1 MKNLIFI
8 LLSLTVLIASCKQ
21 KEADK
26 DVALIDKI
34 ENSLLPT
41 VIIEGDSLETYNI
54 YERMEYY
61 KVPGVSIAFI
71 NEGEI
76 KWAKGYGYLTTDSII
91 SVNEN
96 TLFQAASISKPV
108 AAIAALYLVEQ
119 GKLSLDDDV
128 NQYLKDWYVEEN
140 EYTRDEKVT
149 LRRILSHSA
158 GLTVHGFGGYSA
170 TDTVPGIIQVL
181 NGEKPANS
189 DRIYPDTIPGTIY
202 RYSGGGYTV
211 MQKMLTDITGMAFPD
226 LMEEYVLSQIGM
238 TNSTYQ
244 QPLPAELEDNAAA
257 GYGPDGKMVE
267 GRWHTYPEMAA
278 VGLWTTPTDL
288 LKYALEVQN
297 SLKGKSNSIISAEMT
312 EEMLTPQIDSHG
324 LGLGVTGEGDSLSF
338 GHGGANEGYRCQ
350 LMAFSK
356 LGQGVAVM
364 TNGDN
369 GGQLISEIMRSFSHV
384 YDWTIYNPI
393 KKRIID
399 ADEINLTE
407 FEGKYVLK
415 WQDEDLVVEISAVN
429 DHLEG
434 KQLWVGLSFNM
445 YPESELL
452 FFNKDDGA
460 SFEFIRDESGE
471 ITEIVIQGEFSFKK
485 FKP

>member
-34 ENSLLPT
+34 ENSLLPAI
-41 VIIEGDSLETYNI
+41 IIEGDSLETYNI
-54 YERMEYY
+54 HDRMEYY

-76 KWAKGYGYLTTDSII
+76 KWAKGYGYLTADSII
-91 SVNEN
+91 PVNEN

-108 AAIAALYLVEQ
+108 AAIAALHLVEQ

-128 NQYLKDWYVEEN
+128 NNYLKDWYVEEN

-170 TDTVPGIIQVL
+170 TDTVPDIIQVL

-202 RYSGGGYTV
+202 RYSGGGYTI
-211 MQKMLTDITGMAFPD
+211 MQKMLTDITGMDFPD
-226 LMEEYVLSQIGM
+226 LMEEYVLSEIDM

-244 QPLPAELEDNAAA
+244 QPLPLELKDNAAA
-257 GYGPDGKMVE
+257 GHKPDGKIVE

-278 VGLWTTPTDL
+278 AGLWTTPTDL

-297 SLKGKSNSIISAEMT
+297 SLKGESNKIISVEMT
-312 EEMLTPQIDSHG
+312 EQMLTPQINSHG
-324 LGLGVTGEGDSLSF
+324 LGPGVGGEGDSLWF

-350 LMAFSK
+350 LMAFAK
-356 LGQGVAVM
+356 LGQGVAIM
-364 TNGDN
+364 TNSDN
-369 GGQLISEIMRSFSHV
+369 GGQLISEIMKSFSHV
-384 YDWTIYNPI
+384 YDWTIYKPLS
-393 KKRIID
+393 KKVID
-399 ADEINLTE
+399 TGEIDLSA
-407 FEGKYVLK
+407 FEGEYVLK
-415 WQDEDLVVEISAVN
+415 WQGEDLVVKISAVN

-434 KQLWVGLSFNM
+434 KQLWVGFSFNI

-460 SFEFIRDESGE
+460 SFEFKKGESGE
-471 ITEIVIQGEFSFKK
+471 ITEVLIQQQHSFKK
-485 FKP
+485 KE